1 LLEQPLRVFPNFSL
15 RGSAMRRVVGI
26 TGITL
31 LPMTPNWLVDPKG
44 RRLPEASWPS
54 ERAAPGDLELVRR
67 FCNTI
72 DRDNGADRFA
82 TPDGFDEWLRG
93 EGRTPTRPSRRDF
106 ARIVAFREAI
116 HAITRANQEQL
127 VTHAALADVADK
139 VTDVGYRIRAT
150 PNGLQLVPE
159 ASTPTAVFLGELA
172 LICKRA
178 GDDGTLRR
186 LKSCAH
192 CQWTI
197 YDASKNQ
204 SGRWCT
210 MSICGARHNARAYR
224 KRHRA

>member
-1 LLEQPLRVFPNFSL
+1 LRVFPDFSL
-15 RGSAMRRVVGI
+15 LKVRAMRRIVGVI
-26 TGITL
+26 AITL

-44 RRLPEASWPS
+44 RRLPEASWPP
-54 ERAAPGDLELVRR
+54 ERAAPSDLELVRR

-72 DRDNGADRFA
+72 NRENGADRFA
-82 TPDGFDEWLRG
+82 TPDGFDEWLRS
-93 EGRTPTRPSRRDF
+93 EGRRPTRPSRRDLV
-106 ARIVAFREAI
+106 RIVAFREAL
-116 HAITRANQEQL
+116 HAITRANQEPRF
-127 VTHAALADVADK
+127 THAALADVADT

-150 PNGLQLVPE
+150 PNGLQLMPE
-159 ASTPTAVFLGELA
+159 APTPSAAFLGELA

-178 GDDGTLRR
+178 DDDGTLRR
-186 LKSCAH
+186 LKSCAN

-210 MSICGARHNARAYR
+210 MSICGTRHNARAYR